1 MVIPGNKDYQ
11 VNLIVQLN
19 NGKLFM
25 KKTLIALMIATV
37 SGSAMAESGTVT
49 FSGTLE
55 VRKNTPWE
63 VIIGKDRPDL
73 NAEIEIGK
81 GMVLLQHNG
90 AIPILGIR
98 TKTTSLFDAAQS
110 ISPQID
116 FGGTLDL
123 KENHKGMAKL
133 SVPVKSQADGKK
145 FATLVAPLTMGSMAV
160 FYNSEIGAPKKAVLI
175 ASEVGDAFFGALSTK
190 DINSLD
196 KETVY
201 NRITNLSAEF
211 TNNFDFRLLSYGWY
225 DDGFLTSRFNNEEYK
240 YQAFYGS
247 GIESNQEVRL
257 VLDEP
262 AKTSGHVSWVAT
274 LPITVSYM

>member
-1 MVIPGNKDYQ
+1 ME
-11 VNLIVQLN
+11 
-19 NGKLFM
+19 
-25 KKTLIALMIATV
+25 KTLIALMIATV
-37 SGSAMAESGTVT
+37 SGSAMAEVGTVT

-81 GMVLLQHNG
+81 KIVLLRYNG

-98 TKTTSLFDAAQS
+98 PKTTSLFDAAQS
-110 ISPQID
+110 ISPQIN
-116 FGGTLDL
+116 FGGMLDL
-123 KENHKGMAKL
+123 EENHKGMAKL

-160 FYNSEIGAPKKAVLI
+160 FYNSRNGAPKKVVLI
-175 ASEVGDAFFGALSTK
+175 ASEVGDAFFGALPMRDT
-190 DINSLD
+190 NSLD

-211 TNNFDFRLLSYGWY
+211 TRNFDPSLLSYKWY
-225 DDGFLTSRFNNEEYK
+225 DDGFLTSRFDNEEWK

-262 AKTSGHVSWVAT
+262 VKTSGHVSWVAT